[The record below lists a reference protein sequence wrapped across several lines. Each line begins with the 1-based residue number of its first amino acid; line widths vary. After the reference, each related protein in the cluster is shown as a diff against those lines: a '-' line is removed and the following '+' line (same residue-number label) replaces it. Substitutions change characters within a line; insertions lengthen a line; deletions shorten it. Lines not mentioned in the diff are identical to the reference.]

1 MSKTSTVTSI
11 RLSPTADRL
20 RRLLAERLGITMS
33 AVIEIAIR
41 LLAKREGVE

>member
-1 MSKTSTVTSI
+1 MEKTSKPTNI
-11 RLSPTADRL
+11 RLSLEGKQLLQA
-20 RRLLAERLGITMS
+20 LAERLGITMT

>member
-1 MSKTSTVTSI
+1 MKKTEKPTNI
-11 RLSPTADRL
+11 RLSEEGK
-20 RRLLAERLGITMS
+20 RLLVALAKSGGITMT